1 MAVEAT
7 YWMDRIK
14 KAEPAPKRV
23 TAIRLVE
30 NKQESRA
37 LIVAKAALLGRVGMT
52 QEELYKLANERRRA
66 DMTANRPHGKLL
78 ALGLTAAGVAVSV
91 AGNVM
96 GHQLVLLGGFT
107 LLLAGAVTMCM
118 ILAAMLRPQIGD
130 LAGYIRPEEAP
141 ANAEEISA
149 LSKAVLADA
158 ELDKLTGNWW
168 KEHGAPIRRQ
178 DLALA
183 KAFVAAKAVK

>member
-1 MAVEAT
+1 MAVEAS

-23 TAIRLVE
+23 APIRLVE

-37 LIVAKAALLGRVGMT
+37 LILAKAGLLARTGIT
-52 QEELYKLANERRRA
+52 QDELYKLANERRRNDKA
-66 DMTANRPHGKLL
+66 VNRPHGKLL
-78 ALGLTAAGVAVSV
+78 ALGLVAAGVAASV
-91 AGNVM
+91 TGNAM
-96 GHQLVLLGGFT
+96 SHQLVLLGGFA
-107 LLLAGAVTMCM
+107 LLLAGAVAGCM
-118 ILAAMLRPQIGD
+118 MLAAMLRPQVGD
-130 LAGYIRPEEAP
+130 LAGYIRPEETP

-158 ELDKLTGNWW
+158 ELDKLTSSWW

-183 KAFVAAKAVK
+183 KAFVAAKAAQ